1 MGGESADSPFLQP
14 AAKKQKDRE
23 VSGEK
28 EGGDGSV

>member
-14 AAKKQKDRE
+14 AVKKQRYRE
-23 VSGEK
+23 VSVEK